1 MLAIA
6 LETQVPQAAQ
16 QLGSQDFQEK
26 DMQRQLIIDAIYAQ
40 LYSLTNKQLSQLL
53 QELSD
58 LPTNAKVTQK

>member
-1 MLAIA
+1 
-6 LETQVPQAAQ
+6 
-16 QLGSQDFQEK
+16 
-26 DMQRQLIIDAIYAQ
+26 MQRELIIDAIYAQ